1 MRQGQ
6 AQCISTLAGL
16 YTSLGDL
23 VLPNGNVMSS
33 STEAVMSRS
42 MTLTPNS
49 WFSAQL
55 YYLLVCVLRQV
66 TTMSLGLLFGKIL
79 PC

>member
-1 MRQGQ
+1 MRQ

-16 YTSLGDL
+16 YTSLGNL

-33 STEAVMSRS
+33 ATEAVMSGS

-49 WFSAQL
+49 
-55 YYLLVCVLRQV
+55 
-66 TTMSLGLLFGKIL
+66 
-79 PC
+79 